1 MSNSPTMSHNV
12 PRLSLSEA
20 PAAFRRCLLVSCFFF
35 FLDHIYL
42 FFLYHFPSNQ
52 FEKVT
57 S

>member
-35 FLDHIYL
+35 LDHIYL

-52 FEKVT
+52 FEKVI